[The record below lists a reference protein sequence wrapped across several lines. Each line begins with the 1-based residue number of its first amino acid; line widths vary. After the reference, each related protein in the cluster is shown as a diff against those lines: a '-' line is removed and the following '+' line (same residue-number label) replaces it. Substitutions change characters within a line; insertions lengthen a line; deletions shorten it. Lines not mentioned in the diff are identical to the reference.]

1 MQRGNLYVQ
10 KDYEQ
15 MHIFFI
21 IIAILLLLVLVQLLF
36 IALVAYTKLRG
47 LWYKITGRPQP
58 DPFRG
63 FSGGF
68 NTHTQQ
74 QDTRQNAQAQHHT
87 SQQNSSSNN
96 GKKIF
101 SANEGEYV
109 DFEVVD

>member
-1 MQRGNLYVQ
+1 
-10 KDYEQ
+10 
-15 MHIFFI
+15 MHILFVI
-21 IIAILLLLVLVQLLF
+21 ILLLLLVVLVPLL
-36 IALVAYTKLRG
+36 IVGLVAYTKLRG

-58 DPFRG
+58 DSFKG

-74 QDTRQNAQAQHHT
+74 QETKQNTQQHT
-87 SQQNSSSNN
+87 SQSNSSNSN

-101 SANEGEYV
+101 SADEGEYV